1 MTSVRIPADIDRDD
15 RLLAGL
21 TGRQLLVLAAGVAV
35 VAVLVDGLGGVVPG
49 PVVAAAACPP
59 ALLSLAMAFGR
70 VDGLPGDRLAGL
82 GLRWL
87 RRPRRLVPA
96 PAGLPANPLSR
107 RRSRVGVLDLPAEG
121 VGGGGVVDLG
131 PAGSA
136 LVCRSSSL
144 NFGLRTA
151 AEQQALV
158 AAMAAWLNSLSH
170 PVQIVVRAE
179 PVDVGRLVDE
189 LERDAPSL
197 PHPDLERAAR
207 DHARFLGELAA
218 RRDVLRREVLVVFR
232 DTGRPDPAV
241 AAGLRRRAEDAASAL
256 GAAGLVVTPLDEADA
271 LATLARAANPD
282 DPMGAA
288 ALAWA
293 GDRAVLGALR

>member
-21 TGRQLLVLAAGVAV
+21 TGRQLLVLAAGVAA
-35 VAVLVDGLGGVVPG
+35 VAVVVDGLGGAVPG

-59 ALLSLAMAFGR
+59 ALVSLAMAFGR

-82 GLRWL
+82 GLRWV
-87 RRPRRLVPA
+87 RRPRRVVPA
-96 PAGLPANPLSR
+96 PAGLPAGLLAR
-107 RRSRVGVLDLPAEG
+107 RRGVGALELPAEG
-121 VGGGGVVDLG
+121 VGDDGVVDLG

-144 NFGLRTA
+144 NFGLRTP
-151 AEQQALV
+151 AEQQGLV

-189 LERDAPSL
+189 LEADAPSL

-232 DTGRPDPAV
+232 DPARPGPAV

-256 GAAGLVVTPLDEADA
+256 GAAGLVVARLDEADA
-271 LATLARAANPD
+271 LATLARSANPD

-293 GDRAVLGALR
+293 HDPSVRGAPR

>member
-1 MTSVRIPADIDRDD
+1 
-15 RLLAGL
+15 
-21 TGRQLLVLAAGVAV
+21 
-35 VAVLVDGLGGVVPG
+35 
-49 PVVAAAACPP
+49 
-59 ALLSLAMAFGR
+59 MAFGR

-96 PAGLPANPLSR
+96 PAGLPANPLRGR
-107 RRSRVGVLDLPAEG
+107 RGGVRALDLPAEG
-121 VGGGGVVDLG
+121 VGDDGVIDLG

-151 AEQQALV
+151 AEQQGLV

-179 PVDVGRLVDE
+179 PVDVARLVDE

-197 PHPDLERAAR
+197 PHPDLEHSAR

-218 RRDVLRREVLVVFR
+218 RRDVLRREVFVVFR
-232 DTGRPDPAV
+232 DPARPDPAV
-241 AAGLRRRAEDAASAL
+241 AAGLRRRAEDAGSAL
-256 GAAGLVVTPLDEADA
+256 GAAGLVVTPLNAAEAM
-271 LATLARAANPD
+271 ATLARAANPD
-282 DPMGAA
+282 DPMGTA

-293 GDRAVLGALR
+293 GDPTIRGALR